1 MKKKLEILFNMYD
14 INRDGFLTIDEIKR
28 VLVAMLDLLGNENKP
43 FDVVAIANKC
53 FTELDHNYDGRISK
67 GKILK

>member
-1 MKKKLEILFNMYD
+1 
-14 INRDGFLTIDEIKR
+14 
-28 VLVAMLDLLGNENKP
+28 MLDLLGNENKP